1 MQSESTQYADNT
13 HRHEHHSD
21 LDRSTRSSGSSSGIG
36 IASSF
41 LQSQISLQR
50 SLKNWDENDPAYIAR
65 KESLEEEQENEK
77 ELAFPPS
84 SVALSSPSNNN
95 CTQVVCNPP
104 AMNAV
109 PKVGGF
115 LRASYAF
122 DDEMMADI
130 GDINVDDSD
139 SSEDCTSEHKS
150 ELDAVYRNGKPIPGS
165 KESSRVTLDSSSCH
179 AGNDECQAA
188 ASPSS
193 TDTIKSLE
201 DDQYTYNSL
210 GRNKRTSSKVS
221 LVSML
226 KLQSILEHDT
236 YQDNIDFV
244 QLRDSD
250 ENSVISVLGA
260 SNRDGCFAPENL
272 SDDEAS
278 IDSTGNDVAASDPLG
293 ESNRVG
299 DVDNDHN
306 IGDDNLID
314 GASIDSS
321 GCVKIAI
328 VPLSCGKQSSDD
340 ALKTS
345 GNGSELSE
353 LSEELGGHIVQ
364 PKSHGSFLPLPDT
377 ERIEIQNLPQQQQ
390 QQRSPRMK
398 PGTEGEDVSTSTF
411 FLQSLKSEGHVTH
424 MSDAPSY
431 DYNSISSSD
440 EDAKAALNTQG
451 NSKTEEVKLEKYT
464 SPMDRKRRAQE
475 LKLCGL
481 LGLPKDEGAHK
492 LSRGIIS
499 RDTELQLRNL
509 LNIEQDQQ
517 QQKQS
522 QEDAIAAETPA
533 VNDSDTSDDSCSKKA
548 LEDQR
553 WEAIRQQRLS
563 RRSSQVIKKKSL
575 RNTDIKV
582 TECLVSDLQ
591 QGDNDVER
599 NNVMKGGMGPEHSGP
614 IHVDKVDFA
623 ETDDDYQTYRRM
635 DSSKSTGIQSQ
646 SSVHSV
652 RSSEVPKRAMVSYC
666 VSLS

>member
-1 MQSESTQYADNT
+1 M
-13 HRHEHHSD
+13 
-21 LDRSTRSSGSSSGIG
+21 
-36 IASSF
+36 
-41 LQSQISLQR
+41 
-50 SLKNWDENDPAYIAR
+50 
-65 KESLEEEQENEK
+65 
-77 ELAFPPS
+77 
-84 SVALSSPSNNN
+84 
-95 CTQVVCNPP
+95 
-104 AMNAV
+104 
-109 PKVGGF
+109 
-115 LRASYAF
+115 
-122 DDEMMADI
+122 
-130 GDINVDDSD
+130 
-139 SSEDCTSEHKS
+139 
-150 ELDAVYRNGKPIPGS
+150 
-165 KESSRVTLDSSSCH
+165 
-179 AGNDECQAA
+179 
-188 ASPSS
+188 
-193 TDTIKSLE
+193 
-201 DDQYTYNSL
+201 
-210 GRNKRTSSKVS
+210 
-221 LVSML
+221 SML

-377 ERIEIQNLPQQQQ
+377 ERIEIQNLPQQQQQ